1 MMGIEAVSIERDD
14 SGWVLSKRHSP
25 SMGSDSSPRWSVEP
39 LKNLL
44 ICLSLKVLRSHVLR
58 WQKKIKNFEIDTSS
72 RQTRPY
78 SKELVAVTGADGDL
92 VTALGAATA
101 ENSGSCLCLHAGK
114 KAVGLGA
121 MAAIWLESTLR
132 HDKKLLRRVEHLL
145 KLLGCC
151 NNL

>member
-1 MMGIEAVSIERDD
+1 M
-14 SGWVLSKRHSP
+14 
-25 SMGSDSSPRWSVEP
+25 
-39 LKNLL
+39 
-44 ICLSLKVLRSHVLR
+44 R
-58 WQKKIKNFEIDTSS
+58 WQKKIKNFEADSQLAAGS
-72 RQTRPY
+72 AY
-78 SKELVAVTGADGDL
+78 SKELVAETGAYGDL

-101 ENSGSCLCLHAGK
+101 ENSGSCLGLHAGK

-121 MAAIWLESTLR
+121 MAAIGLKSTLR

>member
-1 MMGIEAVSIERDD
+1 MAD
-14 SGWVLSKRHSP
+14 SAH
-25 SMGSDSSPRWSVEP
+25 
-39 LKNLL
+39 
-44 ICLSLKVLRSHVLR
+44 
-58 WQKKIKNFEIDTSS
+58 
-72 RQTRPY
+72 
-78 SKELVAVTGADGDL
+78 SKELVAETGADGDL

-101 ENSGSCLCLHAGK
+101 ENSGSCLGLHAGK

-121 MAAIWLESTLR
+121 MAAVGLESTLR